1 MRTASD
7 LFPLLAALKEMH
19 RDLQALRK
27 EIDELNDEVRVMQ
40 HTGGNVQYVI
50 NLDSAEQNDET
61 DCSSSSSECDSV
73 QSAPAT
79 VSYERGG
86 EDVV

>member
-27 EIDELNDEVRVMQ
+27 EIDELKDEVRVMQ

-61 DCSSSSSECDSV
+61 DCNSSSSECDSV

-86 EDVV
+86 EDV